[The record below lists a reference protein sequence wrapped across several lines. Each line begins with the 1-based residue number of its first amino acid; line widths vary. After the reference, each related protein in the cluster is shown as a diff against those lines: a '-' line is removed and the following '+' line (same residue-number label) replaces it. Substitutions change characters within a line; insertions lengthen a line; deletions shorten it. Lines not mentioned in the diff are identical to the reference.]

1 MHFYSFSLRK
11 KRKYAAYL
19 ELCEVELKLIYENP
33 TCILMT
39 TSIILC
45 IIMQTVV
52 LFIRKTRL
60 VRPSKK
66 ICAFPIDPKFF
77 YHRHQHFLCPKKII
91 DRQNPEIRLR
101 FRLQQLTLDCCDIDA
116 F

>member
-1 MHFYSFSLRK
+1 MRFYSFSLRK

-45 IIMQTVV
+45 IIMQIVV

-66 ICAFPIDPKFF
+66 ICVFPIDPNIF
-77 YHRHQHFLCPKKII
+77 YAKKNNN
-91 DRQNPEIRLR
+91 RSTKSEIRLR
-101 FRLQQLTLDCCDIDA
+101 FRLQQ
-116 F
+116 